1 MTTQTS
7 NNARRFSPIF
17 IATIT
22 PASVSTSTAKNGNK
36 YAVMKGATIARE
48 GQEAKVMTAM
58 AFGKSHTE
66 VAKLLRKG
74 RSVDLAVQ
82 YRSEEHTSEL
92 QSLMRISYAVFCLK
106 NKNKQ
111 NKKLTL
117 PNKYTSIKQS
127 HT

>member
-66 VAKLLRKG
+66 VDKLLRKG
-74 RSVDLAVQ
+74 RAVDRAVRAEERRVGKERVSAG
-82 YRSEEHTSEL
+82 RSRWSPDH
-92 QSLMRISYAVFCLK
+92 Q
-106 NKNKQ
+106 Q
-111 NKKLTL
+111 KK
-117 PNKYTSIKQS
+117 
-127 HT
+127 

>member
-1 MTTQTS
+1 MRISDWSSDVCSSDLDIMTTQTS

-74 RSVDLAVQ
+74 RSVDLDTGRASCRERVGQ
-82 YRSEEHTSEL
+82 YG
-92 QSLMRISYAVFCLK
+92 
-106 NKNKQ
+106 
-111 NKKLTL
+111 
-117 PNKYTSIKQS
+117 
-127 HT
+127 